1 MEKEKFG
8 IEEKNILLR
17 NRNNRDN
24 KKTLSRDKYARSN
37 RKDVIEKSIK
47 TNKVTDIKKSI
58 KTKGNTPNKL
68 RSIFSLN
75 LKRKP
80 PRKYSKEY
88 IVKSLNGYIEIQ
100 DVDKIPINTYLKY
113 ITLRNGKQH
122 FVKGG
127 LLKYRNEKTITLTNA
142 FGNNP
147 NPIYWPVKRYF
158 RDDND
163 NIVFTTIFFRKTL
176 FEEAKLQK
184 EVNQCQNIITEQND
198 MIEQLQREI
207 IKYKKYIKMLKKN
220 IE

>member
-1 MEKEKFG
+1 MEKETFR
-8 IEEKNILLR
+8 IQEKNILLR

-24 KKTLSRDKYARSN
+24 KNASSRDKYVRTN
-37 RKDVIEKSIK
+37 RKEIIEKSIN

-58 KTKGNTPNKL
+58 KGKGNTTNKL

-80 PRKYSKEY
+80 PQKHSKEY
-88 IVKSLNGYIEIQ
+88 IVKSLDGYIEIQ

-127 LLKYRNEKTITLTNA
+127 ILRYRNEKTITLTNA
-142 FGNNP
+142 FGNNK

-158 RDDND
+158 RDEND
-163 NIVFTTIFFRKTL
+163 NIIFTTIFFRKAL
-176 FEEAKLQK
+176 YEEAKLQK
-184 EVNQCQNIITEQND
+184 ELNKCHNVITEQND

-220 IE
+220 TE